1 MQRLLLILA
10 SLLLWTNLA
19 MAKPLVV
26 ASINPLGLIAREI
39 AGSQAEVQILIPVT
53 ASHHDHPLK
62 VSDHNLLRSADLVV
76 WVGPELE
83 SFLQKPLANLPR
95 EKVLSVYQ
103 LSGLFWPAEDLHA
116 GEHHHE
122 RDPHLWL
129 DPRNAVLMAKVL
141 SEKLVHLDPTNA
153 IVYRSNLQAFA
164 LRMMQLDVKLE
175 QVLKP
180 VSRRGFAV
188 YHEGYSHFVGHYGLR
203 QLNYVTFTPE
213 QKPGARHMTE
223 LRQQLAKDGKCLF
236 LEPYNDMT
244 SAREL
249 ARELN
254 LKIGSLDPL
263 GGQNTTSYT
272 QLMEQLAAAFVAC
285 LGDGT

>member
-1 MQRLLLILA
+1 
-10 SLLLWTNLA
+10 
-19 MAKPLVV
+19 
-26 ASINPLGLIAREI
+26 
-39 AGSQAEVQILIPVT
+39 
-53 ASHHDHPLK
+53 
-62 VSDHNLLRSADLVV
+62 
-76 WVGPELE
+76 
-83 SFLQKPLANLPR
+83 
-95 EKVLSVYQ
+95 
-103 LSGLFWPAEDLHA
+103 
-116 GEHHHE
+116 
-122 RDPHLWL
+122 
-129 DPRNAVLMAKVL
+129 
-141 SEKLVHLDPTNA
+141 
-153 IVYRSNLQAFA
+153 
-164 LRMMQLDVKLE
+164 
-175 QVLKP
+175 
-180 VSRRGFAV
+180 
-188 YHEGYSHFVGHYGLR
+188 LR